1 MITLQD
7 FTMELVKIRK
17 ALDTIEVKGLKNA
30 SLLCFLC
37 ERCDKMLDEIKKVS
51 EELSE
56 NGTENQ
62 NDSKEGDVNAS

>member
-7 FTMELVKIRK
+7 FTMELVKMRK
-17 ALDTIEVKGLKNA
+17 ALDTIEVKGLENA
-30 SLLCFLC
+30 SLLCFLY
-37 ERCDKMLDEIKKVS
+37 ERCDKMIEEIKKVS

-56 NGTENQ
+56 NDIKNQ